1 MCRRSTSKSLTRR
14 SRAMSDVGDT
24 ARVNGGRWVDH
35 HGRQGV
41 VVAVRFD
48 GSRENQRQVCVEFD
62 VLPRDRKGD
71 VLWHDVTDVSR
82 RP

>member
-1 MCRRSTSKSLTRR
+1 
-14 SRAMSDVGDT
+14 MSDVGDT
-24 ARVNGGRWVDH
+24 ARVNTGRWTSH
-35 HGRQGV
+35 HGRDGI
-41 VVAVRFD
+41 VVAVRLD
-48 GSRENQRQVCVEFD
+48 PARGMRRQVCVEFD